1 MQYAPLKKEEVRR
14 VIEGRG
20 HAPRV
25 PLTYQFWTYP
35 GSFRENR
42 EQVVRLLET
51 VPCDIDP
58 VELCFPQIKTART
71 AEDAY
76 VWNRRPLPEEA
87 LRRGYDNRAVLEDW
101 DSLDEFLEQFPSPE
115 DPRLIPAR
123 GETGQYRLA
132 FWWYCLFERLWEFR
146 GMENALMDFY
156 LYPEELHRL
165 FRKLTDFYMR
175 AMERAARELHADGI
189 FVSDDLGTQT
199 GPFFSREIFRE
210 FFRPYY
216 QELFQKAHS
225 LGMHFWL
232 HSCGNIEPLLPDLI
246 EIGLDVIHPIQKYT
260 MDEEKIAR
268 EYGGSICIWYG
279 FDVQQIIPHGTPQ
292 QVRDEVRRVMKLF
305 KRKDG
310 RFLLT
315 MGNNAT
321 PDWPPENLAALYEE
335 SLRLGGFEE

>member
-1 MQYAPLKKEEVRR
+1 
-14 VIEGRG
+14 
-20 HAPRV
+20 
-25 PLTYQFWTYP
+25 
-35 GSFRENR
+35 
-42 EQVVRLLET
+42 
-51 VPCDIDP
+51 
-58 VELCFPQIKTART
+58 
-71 AEDAY
+71 
-76 VWNRRPLPEEA
+76 
-87 LRRGYDNRAVLEDW
+87 
-101 DSLDEFLEQFPSPE
+101 
-115 DPRLIPAR
+115 
-123 GETGQYRLA
+123 
-132 FWWYCLFERLWEFR
+132 
-146 GMENALMDFY
+146 
-156 LYPEELHRL
+156 
-165 FRKLTDFYMR
+165 MR

-305 KRKDG
+305 KRQDG